1 MGFSVSILSE
11 AVIEANRG
19 WHVNAPVYTLYHDIK
34 MSLNSSILLD
44 ITYPKKILSNQNITS
59 DNMPGSIIHSKKIA
73 SKREKVMKLRLA
85 LSLIWIG

>member
-44 ITYPKKILSNQNITS
+44 ITPQKILSNQNITS
-59 DNMPGSIIHSKKIA
+59 DNIPGSIIYSKQIA
-73 SKREKVMKLRLA
+73 SKRESVLKLRLA
-85 LSLIWIG
+85 LILILIG